1 MITRTDAAIVTGFAL
16 LVIFFIADTLVDM
29 ERRKSWSD
37 DVTDELDELLAKRQE
52 KEERRRGSS

>member
-37 DVTDELDELLAKRQE
+37 DVTDELDDLLAKRQE
-52 KEERRRGSS
+52 KEKRRGSS